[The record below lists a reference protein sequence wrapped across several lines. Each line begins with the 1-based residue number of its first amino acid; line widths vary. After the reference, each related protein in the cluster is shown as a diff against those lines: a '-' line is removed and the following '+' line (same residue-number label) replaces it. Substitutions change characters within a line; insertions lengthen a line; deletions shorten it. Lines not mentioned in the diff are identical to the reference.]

1 MECHLALAASRAPA
15 ARRRR
20 FLADPER
27 FARSLSS
34 TELQEARRLEV
45 EVRAAGQDLVC
56 FGMSDYPQALRILP
70 DAPPVL
76 YLVGDRGL
84 LEHPRAAG
92 VIGSRRGTERG
103 RWQSRRLG
111 RELARA
117 EVCVVSGLALGVDAE
132 SHEGAL
138 AAEGPCI
145 GVVATGVDRSY
156 PAEHRRLHER
166 LRAQGLLISEYPPGT
181 APQKYAFVAR
191 NRILAA
197 LAPALVVV
205 EAGEGSGALSTVDF
219 ALQMGH
225 EVLCYPG
232 PVDCVASRGSN
243 RLLREGALL
252 VRHAADVLESMGW
265 EAEAAARTAP
275 LGLGDRPE
283 TAEEIARRRGHPV
296 SQVLTELVLAE
307 EAGTVERCPGGR
319 WRVTP

>member
-1 MECHLALAASRAPA
+1 
-15 ARRRR
+15 
-20 FLADPER
+20 
-27 FARSLSS
+27 
-34 TELQEARRLEV
+34 
-45 EVRAAGQDLVC
+45 
-56 FGMSDYPQALRILP
+56 
-70 DAPPVL
+70 
-76 YLVGDRGL
+76 
-84 LEHPRAAG
+84 
-92 VIGSRRGTERG
+92 
-103 RWQSRRLG
+103 
-111 RELARA
+111 
-117 EVCVVSGLALGVDAE
+117 
-132 SHEGAL
+132 
-138 AAEGPCI
+138 
-145 GVVATGVDRSY
+145 
-156 PAEHRRLHER
+156 
-166 LRAQGLLISEYPPGT
+166 
-181 APQKYAFVAR
+181 
-191 NRILAA
+191 
-197 LAPALVVV
+197 VV

-265 EAEAAARTAP
+265 EATAAARTAP